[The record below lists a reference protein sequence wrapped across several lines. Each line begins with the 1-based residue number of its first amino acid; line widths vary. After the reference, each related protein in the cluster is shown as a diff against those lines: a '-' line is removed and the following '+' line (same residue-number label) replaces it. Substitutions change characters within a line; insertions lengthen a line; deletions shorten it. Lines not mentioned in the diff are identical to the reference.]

1 MFPQLISGPI
11 CMYSEIQPQMH
22 NRRVDIRLLEEGME
36 TFVLGLSAKTLLANP
51 MGGLWNNLS
60 VIGYDSISTPYAWLG
75 AFAYSFQIYFDFSGY
90 SMMAIGVGKMLG
102 LNCRRTLICRICP
115 AQPASSGADGT
126 SPWDAGSRITF
137 TFRWAAAG

>member
-1 MFPQLISGPI
+1 M
-11 CMYSEIQPQMH
+11 
-22 NRRVDIRLLEEGME
+22 
-36 TFVLGLSAKTLLANP
+36 LGLSAKTLLANP

-102 LNCRRTLICRICP
+102 FQLPQNFNLPYMSGHRRRVLEKMAHHAGTLVQELYLFP
-115 AQPASSGADGT
+115 AGRQPCGQVENHAEY
-126 SPWDAGSRITF
+126 AGSLGVYRTVA
-137 TFRWAAAG
+137 RCKLELLCCGD